1 MEHCRL
7 QIGCLLIVVYIGFI
21 YIRECKRYHIKLS
34 SNIFYKILILSTFSI
49 IFDGTTAVTVNYL
62 DHVNPILNKALH
74 LIFLIGIDTVIY
86 MMSGYMLRMTEV
98 IPVNRR
104 GSIFLHLPYI
114 INVLIVVIHIG
125 GLEFREGKY
134 TNYSMGPK
142 VYSLYAC
149 AILYNVFLL
158 YYGIRYTKYL
168 QKEKRTALLVSIPFF
183 LITTIVSIIFPESLC
198 VIIYVILSAVG
209 LLMSSEN
216 TEKYIDK
223 QTGMFN
229 QYALGIVIREFM
241 ENKTDRVAA
250 IISLSES
257 DIHNT
262 TTDWR
267 SYITT
272 LEKLQQFCLKEY
284 NRQPYRIGDNGFVL
298 LANSKESAE
307 DYAAKIIDY
316 THQICNNNLHIEY
329 STISLSDYTDSDE
342 YMFKM
347 IDICIESINKS
358 ANYDFLTGTRNRN
371 SFEKFLSQLRND
383 KIDVYYFIS
392 DVNNLKETNDILGHA
407 AGDELIQTVAKLLCD
422 TVGDNGWVFR
432 QGGDEFAVLWK
443 GNDAEDFLKLLYHKT
458 KVMNKSRNIPVSF
471 ATGYGK
477 ILDSTGM
484 EDADKMMY
492 ENKAKMKANKKKR

>member
-1 MEHCRL
+1 MAYTKTSFV
-7 QIGCLLIVVYIGFI
+7 CLLLLIYMGVFYFSQKHLPARSSRLFNGYYFSALTVVLFDFI
-21 YIRECKRYHIKLS
+21 TLCTVNRMDVVPPMINLIAHIIYMLAINVMLFFMFVYEQSLLGKHIKISKTLRILQTLPMIITS
-34 SNIFYKILILSTFSI
+34 FLILILP
-49 IFDGTTAVTVNYL
+49 L
-62 DHVNPILNKALH
+62 DYV
-74 LIFLIGIDTVIY
+74 
-86 MMSGYMLRMTEV
+86 
-98 IPVNRR
+98 
-104 GSIFLHLPYI
+104 
-114 INVLIVVIHIG
+114 
-125 GLEFREGKY
+125 EGKY

-142 VYSLYAC
+142 VYGLYAC
-149 AILYNVFLL
+149 AILYNIF
-158 YYGIRYTKYL
+158 YYIMESVIPNTFQKKNGIDAML
-168 QKEKRTALLVSIPFF
+168 ASIPFF
-183 LITTIVSIIFPESLC
+183 FITTIVSIVFPEGLC

-241 ENKTDRVAA
+241 ENKTYRVSA

-257 DIHNT
+257 DVHNT

-267 SYITT
+267 SYIAT

-307 DYAAKIIDY
+307 DYATKVIDY
-316 THQICNNNLHIEY
+316 THKICNNNLHIEY

-342 YMFKM
+342 YMSKM

-383 KIDVYYFIS
+383 KVDVYYFIS

-422 TVGDNGWVFR
+422 TVGNNGWVFR
-432 QGGDEFAVLWK
+432 QGGDEFAILWK

-477 ILDSTGM
+477 ILDSTSM

-492 ENKAKMKANKKKR
+492 ENKAKMKANKKKG